1 MSRNQAFRLAGE
13 IELQALQQRIGYR
26 GGEVTP
32 SAQAQYGRRGE
43 MVDTEIPA
51 LLENKYH
58 NVKTNGYASR
68 KEATRAEELKLLFHA
83 GQISD
88 LVEQP
93 EFVLV
98 PPQDGERA
106 VKYRADFGYYEKGQR
121 VIEDCKGVRTSDY
134 IIKRK
139 LMLFLHGIRI
149 TET

>member
-13 IELQALQQRIGYR
+13 IELQALQQRIG
-26 GGEVTP
+26 
-32 SAQAQYGRRGE
+32 GRRMSREGLL
-43 MVDTEIPA
+43 DCAAAQIPA
-51 LLENKYH
+51 LLEPSNKYH